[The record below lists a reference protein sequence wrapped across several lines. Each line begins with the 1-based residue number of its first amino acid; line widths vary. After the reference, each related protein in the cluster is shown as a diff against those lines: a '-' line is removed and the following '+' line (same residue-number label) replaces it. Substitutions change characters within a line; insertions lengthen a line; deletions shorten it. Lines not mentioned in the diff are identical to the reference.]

1 MMPSDPLT
9 PPSRPERVQRLV
21 RLFWTSH
28 DELALESRT
37 EAPTPFSWRTTL
49 LYGAGVV
56 FLYAV
61 LAAVMT
67 YPQVKGLHNAITK
80 DDFDPLFSIW
90 RLSWVAHQLPRD
102 PAHLFNGNIFYPEP
116 TTLAYSD
123 AMLAPALIAAPLL
136 WLGVH
141 PILVYNLML
150 LSAFVLSG
158 AAMFLLV
165 RSQTGQT
172 APAFVAGFVFA
183 FLPYRFLHYLHLEL
197 QVTYW
202 MPLCLWAF
210 HRTLRSGRYRDGL
223 LTGACFA
230 GQMLSSVYYGIFLA
244 TYLMPV
250 GAVLFVAAR
259 RAAVFPSIRALAAG
273 AALAAVLISPLV
285 PPYLEAR
292 KLVGERSG
300 EEIYF
305 YSATPT
311 NYLAAP
317 PENAMFGQR
326 TAKWGS
332 PERFLFQGITVPV
345 LAAVSLWPPLSATR
359 VAYAVGTA
367 LAFNVSLGI
376 KGVGYER
383 LRRAAFPY
391 RGLRAPAR
399 MAIFVGF
406 SLAVLCGQAL
416 ARSGRYWRTRPA
428 HAAVLVIVTS
438 LIYVEY
444 RSTPSLR
451 TVARHPP
458 AVYEALAASP
468 GAVLLDLPVVS
479 PDTLLEPTY
488 MYFSTFHWHPIVN
501 GYSGFSPPS
510 YRSLP
515 KLLAT
520 FPDEASVA
528 EIRRRGVDFVA
539 VHGAF
544 YTQER
549 YAAVI
554 AAVARRPEFV
564 LERTATWDQRE
575 TRLYRVVR

>member
-1 MMPSDPLT
+1 MSTYALT
-9 PPSRPERVQRLV
+9 PTGRRDRRPRWLRP
-21 RLFWTSH
+21 FWTSH
-28 DELALESRT
+28 DDGAVAGQPEPGPPVSWPRT
-37 EAPTPFSWRTTL
+37 V

-67 YPQVKGLHNAITK
+67 YPQVTGLHNAVAA
-80 DDFDPLFSIW
+80 DDFDPLFSVW
-90 RLSWVAHQLPRD
+90 RLSWVAHQLPRA
-102 PAHLFNGNIFYPEP
+102 PAHLFDGNIFYPEP

-123 AMLAPALIAAPLL
+123 AMLAPALMAAPLL

-141 PILVYNLML
+141 QVLVYNLLL
-150 LSAFVLSG
+150 LSAFALSG

-172 APAFVAGFVFA
+172 GAAFVAGFVFA

-202 MPLCLWAF
+202 MPLCLWAL
-210 HRTLRSGRYRDGL
+210 HRTLRTGRYRDGL

-244 TYLMPV
+244 TYLIPV
-250 GAVLFVAAR
+250 AAVLFVGAR
-259 RAAVFPSIRALAAG
+259 RAAAFPAIRALAAG
-273 AALAAVLISPLV
+273 GALAAVLIAPLA

-292 KLVGERSG
+292 KSVGERSG

-317 PENAMFGQR
+317 AENAMFGR
-326 TAKWGS
+326 STAKWGG

-345 LAAVSLWPPLSATR
+345 LAVASLWPPLSATR
-359 VAYAVGTA
+359 VAYVVGGA

-376 KGVGYER
+376 KGIGYER
-383 LRRAAFPY
+383 MRRLAFPY

-399 MAIFVGF
+399 MSIFVGF

-416 ARSGRYWRTRPA
+416 ARSGRYWRTRPVHLA
-428 HAAVLVIVTS
+428 LLAIVTS

-444 RSTPSLR
+444 RSTPLLR
-451 TVARHPP
+451 KVSRTPP

-501 GYSGFSPPS
+501 GYSGFIPPS
-510 YRSLP
+510 YRPLP
-515 KLLAT
+515 HVLAS
-520 FPDEASVA
+520 FPDDASVA
-528 EIRRRGVDFVA
+528 EIHRRGVGFVA

-544 YTQER
+544 YTPDG
-549 YAAVI
+549 YATVI
-554 AAVARRPEFV
+554 DALARRPEFV
-564 LERTATWDQRE
+564 LERTATWDGRE